1 VLFMQPEAVRSECG
15 LAQRLRVTLGFGES
29 RREVE
34 QATRARKVAPTSQQ
48 SLPGR
53 LEQRRKFLLSAV

>member
-34 QATRARKVAPTSQQ
+34 QATRARKVAPTSQ

>member
-1 VLFMQPEAVRSECG
+1 MQPEATGSKSG
-15 LAQRLRVTLGFGES
+15 LAQRLRVALGFGKS
-29 RREVE
+29 RRVVE
-34 QATRARKVAPTSQQ
+34 QNTRARKVAPTSQ